1 LQNQRGADQKHV
13 RFQSHKLKRIGP
25 YARGIGATPAIV
37 NPRVAAISPPQ
48 FFKRLPEDSYIGSRL
63 WVGFGEG
70 AQYANPSGRYLPAR
84 RHWPRRR
91 RATQNTKKFPPPHV
105 RTQAQGPALYRLK
118 RAL

>member
-1 LQNQRGADQKHV
+1 MSRVNCRSGCKTSAVLTRN
-13 RFQSHKLKRIGP
+13 
-25 YARGIGATPAIV
+25 TPF
-37 NPRVAAISPPQ
+37 SPPQ

-91 RATQNTKKFPPPHV
+91 RATQNTKKFPPPHIP
-105 RTQAQGPALYRLK
+105 TQGQGTALYRPK
-118 RAL
+118 RVL